1 MKKLNYILIIIAIIG
16 IVFSFLCFTKEGYI
30 ISVNSDNKDLV
41 SKSLYGEIENV
52 DDITKV
58 ILGQGFHSGQ
68 LTIYHS
74 SGKEET
80 TNVSEGMTKLG
91 VLEQYIRD
99 NGYKLDNIGLALLG
113 FSSLIIIYLLIY
125 KYANK
130 SKS

>member
-16 IVFSFLCFTKEGYI
+16 IVFSFLYFTKEGYI
-30 ISVNSDNKDLV
+30 INVNSDNRDLV
-41 SKSLYGEIENV
+41 SKSLYGEIENA

-74 SGKEET
+74 SGKEEAI
-80 TNVSEGMTKLG
+80 NISEGMTNLG
-91 VLEQYIRD
+91 ILEQYIRD
-99 NGYKLDNIGLALLG
+99 NGYKLDNIGLVLLV
-113 FSSLIIIYLLIY
+113 FSSLIIIYLIIY
-125 KYANK
+125 KSANK